1 MTDYDAIPSQH
12 LHREAQLRR
21 SGDDEGDAGEST
33 TAGSLLNES
42 SMTDTTLAPR
52 SSDDV
57 PYNHTDTANAHG
69 ARETRGVQ
77 RSHKPRSSG
86 AFLLS
91 DPLLDDAAPDVN
103 RRHTHRRRHAA
114 DGHKGK
120 APSTTNTPE
129 KSHATRHSDAG
140 SRLTPEMASKAGHA
154 SAARDFGGIAS
165 KKQNG
170 SNGTPKSSSPMEST
184 TSLDMDSAQIVNMA
198 LNLSESRRIASRR
211 NVSQPIPPR
220 LAPLPD
226 STVGGSLRQ
235 QLQQQRRI
243 SRTVSPKPDRGSM
256 PRLGSGRVN
265 SPLQT
270 TFDPMGHDTIYHYHF
285 SQSTLARAQKA
296 KDYLELQAQQR
307 RLLELVPPLKP
318 LPLSRVSTTTS
329 PPSSPTQPQTQG
341 FGALEQMGQLGRP
354 YNPLQ
359 YIRNRKVRARE
370 RKAIDGEGQ
379 GFGDVIKVADWVD
392 EVAKWVATGQ
402 SRTPGGGALPP
413 FTTASDNSLD
423 GSPPSSTSRQ
433 PATTTKPK
441 RPRVD
446 WVIDPADM
454 LADLYWLEQD
464 DHKKLVED
472 RSWHR
477 VFPQDSELY
486 RPLSRQTDTSITGVV
501 TPPVARPPEK
511 AVTVPLVDASTVD
524 NNKIQS
530 EHDNI
535 LSSTR
540 DRARQKLQ
548 DLRGIHHRHNGS
560 IHTRDRLLGRRGSIS
575 DSSDS
580 EAEKKRARGATITSD
595 SKDILEKQM
604 MEMIAREARDNDN
617 KSIYGQETPGLKM
630 RPEDITTPE
639 RNGRKD
645 STPSRSHSRRES
657 RVEFSETDDKIVRGR
672 SRQSSPPRSGR
683 ASLEVPT
690 FKRRLS
696 VDSDTTAPNS
706 PEIRPTRRDNA
717 FIPAIGMDLSPS
729 TSQPG
734 SPRAGS
740 PIRNPFNKV
749 KSIFRERSRERTAED
764 KEDIAD
770 GSIEPMDPGAG
781 SPASQSKKG
790 TPQRMASKSP
800 ERKMVYTRTAES
812 HKSHRSVGS
821 IRLGRDDS
829 GLRSLFKGPRI
840 DSVLRS
846 GVSKVSELLWRRDS
860 DAQEDDTSSSST
872 SSDESED
879 EDKRGRHTDSAALS
893 RVSTRLEPASHS
905 RQGSK
910 HFLDVMPPFIPTLGN
925 HEKSISSEQASLA
938 VPSSSRPP
946 SRRSSRFDLLK
957 PPKIDVQHAS
967 PSPSPG
973 PDGRK
978 AREVS
983 VSDTDSRTGSYS
995 EGIKAADA
1003 RLNAVISMPQSFA
1016 PSRGYQF
1023 TSTGPDGRHWSISA
1037 QSMSTGHAPISKRE
1051 IARLRALMLSSGIM
1065 ARDISRRAH
1074 QPRLL
1079 TGNET
1084 KNVVE
1089 GGDAN
1094 QAGFSWEDIKAFT
1107 PENQRELANQPI
1119 SQLEL
1124 HPMAARLLGSSI
1136 QASAQEWQKAADIF
1150 ATQTTPDLQ
1159 RRIDGLRARVA
1170 LDLTSMTRTAADEA
1184 DEVNKDLVANQRL
1197 KVKLVVDTIE
1207 KLLQRR
1213 RRRFRWV
1220 RRAGWLAV
1228 EWLLVGFMWYVWFV
1242 VMIARIFLAIGRGVV
1257 GGVRWLLWI

>member
-1 MTDYDAIPSQH
+1 MTDYDAHSSQH
-12 LHREAQLRR
+12 LQREAQLRM
-21 SGDDEGDAGEST
+21 SDDTGEST
-33 TAGSLLNES
+33 TAAGSLLNES

-52 SSDDV
+52 PSDDV
-57 PYNHTDTANAHG
+57 PFDHTDNANANG
-69 ARETRGVQ
+69 ARETRAAP

-91 DPLLDDAAPDVN
+91 DPLFDDAAPDVA
-103 RRHTHRRRHAA
+103 RRHTHRRRNAA
-114 DGHKGK
+114 DGHRGK
-120 APSTTNTPE
+120 AASTTNTPE
-129 KSHATRHSDAG
+129 RSHATRHSDGA
-140 SRLTPEMASKAGHA
+140 SRPTPDMASRTGHA
-154 SAARDFGGIAS
+154 PATRDFGEITS
-165 KKQNG
+165 KKHNG
-170 SNGTPKSSSPMEST
+170 SNGTARSSSPKEST
-184 TSLDMDSAQIVNMA
+184 ASLDMDSAQIVNMA

-243 SRTVSPKPDRGSM
+243 SRTVSPKPDRGAM

-270 TFDPMGHDTIYHYHF
+270 TFDPMGHDAVYHYHF

-307 RLLELVPPLKP
+307 RLLELVPALKP
-318 LPLSRVSTTTS
+318 MSLSKVSTAAS
-329 PPSSPTQPQTQG
+329 PPSSPTQSQTPG
-341 FGALEQMGQLGRP
+341 FAALEQVGPLGRP

-370 RKAIDGEGQ
+370 RKAIDGEEQ
-379 GFGDVIKVADWVD
+379 GFGDVMKVADWVD

-413 FTTASDNSLD
+413 FTSASDNLLD
-423 GSPPSSTSRQ
+423 SSPPSGNSRST
-433 PATTTKPK
+433 AVTTKPK

-472 RSWHR
+472 RNWHR

-486 RPLSRQTDTSITGVV
+486 RPLSRQTDASITGVV
-501 TPPVARPPEK
+501 TPPILRPPEK
-511 AVTVPLVDASTVD
+511 AVTVPLIDTSTVD
-524 NNKIQS
+524 NKVQS

-560 IHTRDRLLGRRGSIS
+560 IHTRDRLLGRKGSIT

-580 EAEKKRARGATITSD
+580 EVERKRARGATITSD

-604 MEMIAREARDNDN
+604 MEMIAREARDNDF
-617 KSIYGQETPGLKM
+617 KPADDQEATGLKM
-630 RPEDITTPE
+630 RPDDITTPE

-645 STPSRSHSRRES
+645 STPSRGYSRRES
-657 RVEFSETDDKIVRGR
+657 RVEFSEPDDKVVRGR
-672 SRQSSPPRSGR
+672 SRQSSPQRSGR

-706 PEIRPTRRDNA
+706 PEVRPARRDNA
-717 FIPAIGMDLSPS
+717 FIPTIGMDLSPS

-740 PIRNPFNKV
+740 PTRNPFNKV
-749 KSIFRERSRERTAED
+749 KNIFRERSRERMAED
-764 KEDIAD
+764 KEDLAD
-770 GSIEPMDPGAG
+770 LSIEPLDQVTG
-781 SPASQSKKG
+781 SPASSQSKKG

-800 ERKMVYTRTAES
+800 ERKIIYTRTAES

-821 IRLGRDDS
+821 IRLSRDDS

-846 GVSKVSELLWRRDS
+846 GVSKVSELLWRKDS
-860 DAQEDDTSSSST
+860 DAQEEYSSSPST
-872 SSDESED
+872 SSDESDNE
-879 EDKRGRHTDSAALS
+879 EKRGRGTDSAALS
-893 RVSTRLEPASHS
+893 RASTRREPASHS
-905 RQGSK
+905 RHGSK
-910 HFLDVMPPFIPTLGN
+910 HFLDVMPPFIPTSGH
-925 HEKSISSEQASLA
+925 HEKSISSEQASLVIPA
-938 VPSSSRPP
+938 SSRPP

-957 PPKIDVQHAS
+957 PPKIDIQNAS

-973 PDGRK
+973 PDNRK
-978 AREVS
+978 ARDVS
-983 VSDTDSRTGSYS
+983 VSDTDSRAGSYG
-995 EGIKAADA
+995 EGIKGADA

-1023 TSTGPDGRHWSISA
+1023 PTADRDGRHWSISA
-1037 QSMSTGHAPISKRE
+1037 QSISAGHAPVSKRE

-1079 TGNET
+1079 IDDKTKDEADRDGNQ
-1084 KNVVE
+1084 VSY
-1089 GGDAN
+1089 
-1094 QAGFSWEDIKAFT
+1094 SWKDIRHFI

-1124 HPMAARLLGSSI
+1124 HPTAARVLGSSI
-1136 QASAQEWQKAADIF
+1136 QTSAQEWQKAADVF
-1150 ATQTTPDLQ
+1150 ASQTTPDLQ
-1159 RRIDGLRARVA
+1159 RRVDDLRARVA

-1184 DEVNKDLVANQRL
+1184 DEMNKDLVANQRL

-1242 VMIARIFLAIGRGVV
+1242 VMIARIFLAAGRGVV